1 MKLLK
6 SIQCNKNQRPDA
18 QVSYVPSAAAP
29 KAPGQ
34 ENKTMLSN
42 IIYSTVSALLFDI
55 YKEEEFD
62 LVPALLF
69 DCNSI
74 TFGVLWCQFLKF

>member
-1 MKLLK
+1 M
-6 SIQCNKNQRPDA
+6 
-18 QVSYVPSAAAP
+18 
-29 KAPGQ
+29 
-34 ENKTMLSN
+34 
-42 IIYSTVSALLFDI
+42 LFDI

-74 TFGVLWCQFLKF
+74 AFGVLWCQFFEILAWS